1 MTLNL
6 EVFDYH
12 LVVSDDCSHDTLE
25 SCIVNDEFLKIF
37 DEECRNSNPQRE
49 RNFLLYRNIILLKP
63 NYLGERDLELI
74 CPTCDEHYVIGKKEL
89 SFLKEYYDER
99 PYWFFLNLS
108 IFRYSTAKNPTPAN
122 NIIGIHSKIEIGAN
136 LNKTFS
142 GE

>member
-99 PYWFFLNLS
+99 PY
-108 IFRYSTAKNPTPAN
+108 
-122 NIIGIHSKIEIGAN
+122 
-136 LNKTFS
+136 
-142 GE
+142 